1 VHSSPP
7 ARGAARGQLDV
18 LGHASNLY
26 LTQPGEELAGLLSA
40 RFGGAQA
47 FFCNSGAEA
56 IEAALK
62 YARKATG
69 KTGVV
74 AVEGS
79 FHGRTFGALSVTG
92 QPAKREPFA
101 PLVPGVRFVPPNDVE
116 ALTAAGDDETG
127 LVALGTGL
135 GAR

>member
-1 VHSSPP
+1 LLGHRHP
-7 ARGAARGQLDV
+7 APLAAAHAQLDR
-18 LGHASNLY
+18 LWHASNLY
-26 LTQPGEELAGLLSA
+26 RTEPAEELAGLLSA

-79 FHGRTFGALSVTG
+79 FRGRHFGALSVTG
-92 QPAKREPFA
+92 QSAKRAPFA
-101 PLVPGVRFVPPNDVE
+101 PLVPGVRFVPPNDVA
-116 ALTAAGDDETG
+116 ALTPAVADETG
-127 LVALGTGL
+127 GILLAPVL
-135 GAR
+135 